1 MKLTK
6 RELKRVVREEIERIQ
21 ETGLVGFHGAPMRWE
36 YAKDK
41 FFVDQRRLEPWYEE
55 FLAKD
60 SGDREQDIVDSFL
73 EEAYDKI
80 AESLHDWDPRDNDGQ
95 EGEYD
100 KGNY

>member
-36 YAKDK
+36 YAPKK
-41 FFVDQRRLEPWYEE
+41 FLVEGTLEPWKKE

-60 SGDREQDIVDSFL
+60 SGEWELNVLRDIL
-73 EEAYDKI
+73 QEAYDKI